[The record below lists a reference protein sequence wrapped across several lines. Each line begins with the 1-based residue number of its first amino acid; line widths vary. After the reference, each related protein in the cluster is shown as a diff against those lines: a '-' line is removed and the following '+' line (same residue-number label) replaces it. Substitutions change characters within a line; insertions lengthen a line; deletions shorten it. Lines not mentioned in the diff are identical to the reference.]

1 MSFGIPVRNGLG
13 LGLGTVITLATDF
26 AGPNPGPPWVVLTS
40 TAVPYTVDEEVRNS
54 AGTNFYVVET
64 VLTSDGTSY
73 NPI

>member
-13 LGLGTVITLATDF
+13 LGLGTVATLATD
-26 AGPNPGPPWVVLTS
+26 GPPWVVLTS

-64 VLTSDGTSY
+64 VLTSNGTSY